1 MNRDWIEVV
10 IEKAIYKANPT
21 FEWGDENREAIDKIV
36 ENLLPGII
44 DVIEQYILKKSKK
57 ILLQEKKKTKR
68 FKASLDKRWG
78 VQHLTCWSYILN
90 LIENMLRLFHTHTEI
105 KKLKI

>member
-44 DVIEQYILKKSKK
+44 DVIEQ
-57 ILLQEKKKTKR
+57 
-68 FKASLDKRWG
+68 
-78 VQHLTCWSYILN
+78 
-90 LIENMLRLFHTHTEI
+90 
-105 KKLKI
+105 